1 MLLLEFAKPLL
12 QLTICKEYLMAR
24 KTTTGTGIPRK
35 KKALATSQAVVVEA
49 VKAQAPVEVHK
60 KAPAAQTPAKK
71 STMNL
76 DEEIRRRAY
85 ELFLQRNGAAGDP
98 NHDWLIA
105 EREVRS
111 RHTGK
116 EQLSAMAAAQGR

>member
-1 MLLLEFAKPLL
+1 MLLLEFVKPLL

-24 KTTTGTGIPRK
+24 KTTTGTGTPRK
-35 KKALATSQAVVVEA
+35 KKAVAASQPIVAEEI
-49 VKAQAPVEVHK
+49 KAQAPVEVPK
-60 KAPAAQTPAKK
+60 KVAAAQAPAKK
-71 STMNL
+71 AFVSL

-105 EREVRS
+105 EREVRA

-116 EQLSAMAAAQGR
+116 EQTSAMAAAQGR

>member
-1 MLLLEFAKPLL
+1 
-12 QLTICKEYLMAR
+12 MAR
-24 KTTTGTGIPRK
+24 KTTTGTGTPRK
-35 KKALATSQAVVVEA
+35 KKAAANSQPLAVEA
-49 VKAQAPVEVHK
+49 VKALAPVEVPK

-71 STMNL
+71 ATMNL

-111 RHTGK
+111 RRTGK